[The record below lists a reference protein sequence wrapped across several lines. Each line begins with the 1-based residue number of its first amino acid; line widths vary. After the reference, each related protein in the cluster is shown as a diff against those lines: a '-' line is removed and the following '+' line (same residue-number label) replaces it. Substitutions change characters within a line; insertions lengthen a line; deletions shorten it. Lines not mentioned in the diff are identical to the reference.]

1 MNPAGGTVTTYAD
14 GDLTGLAR
22 LGKGECFPDV

>member
-1 MNPAGGTVTTYAD
+1 VTDYAD

-22 LGKGECFPDV
+22 LGGGPCVPEL